1 MYLAHGLCSGR
12 RSVRNAYKG
21 IGPLSAD
28 LQAFG
33 TNHYIMASFFFC
45 PILLKT
51 LSFFIRSHVHQQG
64 RGAHPM
70 ELDRKTILLSFYFS
84 LIFLVAS
91 LDPLLSFARFSI
103 FLILFALFMPIK

>member
-70 ELDRKTILLSFYFS
+70 ELDRKQFSSPFIYLLFFWWLPSIRSYLLHGFPFS
-84 LIFLVAS
+84 
-91 LDPLLSFARFSI
+91 
-103 FLILFALFMPIK
+103 